1 MMKRIFCIALLA
13 LTVLMMPMA
22 AAGATW
28 VHSRDL
34 GMRADNPRLPLAE
47 RQKTGRANADILR
60 TFLERGTHLILDDT
74 YYVTVDYRSLSAG
87 GTRFLVIKHP
97 LHLKGGG
104 IRVKYFGFQMR
115 EGSSLTAEGVRFE
128 SDGVFPLI
136 WNGGRSTNFGSD
148 NVLLRGMI
156 GSLRFT
162 DCHFSCRM
170 LQLGFADLAP
180 LGVKV
185 PKKKAGSEDFET
197 DAKGR
202 PVYKSASES
211 VDSLG
216 IGELVVERCTSDVS
230 GVVFQTGDCRVYRRF
245 SISHNRVVNGLGA
258 FLHYGSNNNSS
269 SAPYWMQ
276 GSCPLTV
283 EHNTFS
289 GVACNNRRVI
299 YHCPILAETH
309 TIYFRHNVVDNYLSA
324 SSLNEQNKRT
334 GVTAYDNY
342 LSCRRVYFEDNEIRN
357 VFAYR
362 AENTTERTMS
372 APYCEWGKSKGAS
385 RQLKD
390 DPTCRIY
397 RRNRW
402 TLDDAL
408 VMRHL
413 RGVAYGTDST
423 AAVIQLT
430 DEERKG
436 KTRREMDEA
445 LEAKRQ
451 AYIRANYRVSLLHT
465 FASIDEVEWTDNVLD
480 FGGAEVMCMK
490 SVGKAE
496 ANYSAKYGR
505 FVFTGN
511 TVKARTLSGNLIV
524 LTVPKDTPSLKA
536 DVTVSGNTFRFAD
549 PTQFCLIFRHC
560 TEKGNGMHVPMGDV
574 TVTDN
579 RVVNGGFFLQP
590 GLCGKAV
597 VRGNQMDRA
606 LPREKTLQM
615 VKAQKLDSDL

>member
-1 MMKRIFCIALLA
+1 MMKRIFCFALLA

-185 PKKKAGSEDFET
+185 PKKRAGSEDFET

-216 IGELVVERCTSDVS
+216 IGELVFQTLHLGVALRELHLQV
-230 GVVFQTGDCRVYRRF
+230 VVFGLQQVVGFGQCQHLFLAATACEQHANNGKRHRVDD
-245 SISHNRVVNGLGA
+245 
-258 FLHYGSNNNSS
+258 FLH
-269 SAPYWMQ
+269 
-276 GSCPLTV
+276 V
-283 EHNTFS
+283 
-289 GVACNNRRVI
+289 
-299 YHCPILAETH
+299 
-309 TIYFRHNVVDNYLSA
+309 
-324 SSLNEQNKRT
+324 K
-334 GVTAYDNY
+334 
-342 LSCRRVYFEDNEIRN
+342 
-357 VFAYR
+357 
-362 AENTTERTMS
+362 
-372 APYCEWGKSKGAS
+372 
-385 RQLKD
+385 
-390 DPTCRIY
+390 
-397 RRNRW
+397 
-402 TLDDAL
+402 
-408 VMRHL
+408 VM
-413 RGVAYGTDST
+413 V
-423 AAVIQLT
+423 
-430 DEERKG
+430 
-436 KTRREMDEA
+436 
-445 LEAKRQ
+445 
-451 AYIRANYRVSLLHT
+451 
-465 FASIDEVEWTDNVLD
+465 
-480 FGGAEVMCMK
+480 
-490 SVGKAE
+490 
-496 ANYSAKYGR
+496 
-505 FVFTGN
+505 
-511 TVKARTLSGNLIV
+511 
-524 LTVPKDTPSLKA
+524 
-536 DVTVSGNTFRFAD
+536 
-549 PTQFCLIFRHC
+549 
-560 TEKGNGMHVPMGDV
+560 
-574 TVTDN
+574 
-579 RVVNGGFFLQP
+579 
-590 GLCGKAV
+590 
-597 VRGNQMDRA
+597 
-606 LPREKTLQM
+606 
-615 VKAQKLDSDL
+615 

>member
-1 MMKRIFCIALLA
+1 MIKRIISIALLA
-13 LTVLMMPMA
+13 LTVLAVPSV

-34 GMRADNPRLPLAE
+34 GMRADNPSLPLKE
-47 RQKTGRANADILR
+47 RQQTGRANAEILR
-60 TFLERGTHLILDDT
+60 TFLEHGTHLILDDI

-104 IRVKYFGFQMR
+104 IRVKFFTFQFR
-115 EGSSLTAEGVRFE
+115 EGASLWAEDVRFYSE
-128 SDGVFPLI
+128 KGQPMFR
-136 WNGGRSTNFGSD
+136 NGGRNADYGSQD
-148 NVLLRGMI
+148 CRLRGTL
-156 GSLRFT
+156 GTLHFKG
-162 DCHFSCRM
+162 CHFGTRM
-170 LQLGFADLAP
+170 LALTFDDLAP
-180 LGVKV
+180 RGVKV
-185 PKKKAGSEDFET
+185 PKKRKEGKGFET
-197 DAKGR
+197 DARGDTL
-202 PVYKSASES
+202 YMSASES

-216 IGELVVERCTSDVS
+216 IGEMVIEHCTSDAR
-230 GVVFQTGDCRVYRRF
+230 GVVFQFGNCRVYRRF
-245 SISHNRVVNGLGA
+245 DISHNRVTNASGA
-258 FLHYGSNNNSS
+258 FLHHGSTNTYS
-269 SAPYWMQ
+269 SADYWMQ
-276 GSCPLTV
+276 GSCALTV
-283 EHNTFS
+283 EHNTFRGIPCHRS
-289 GVACNNRRVI
+289 TI
-299 YHCPILAETH
+299 LYHCPILAETH
-309 TIYFRHNVVDNYLSA
+309 TIYFRHNVVDNYISA
-324 SSLNEQNKRT
+324 SRLTEQKKRA
-334 GVTAYDNY
+334 GETAYDSY

-362 AENTTERTMS
+362 AENTTKRTMS
-372 APYCEWGKSKGAS
+372 APYCEWGKSKAAP
-385 RQLKD
+385 RYLTD
-390 DPTCRIY
+390 DNTCRIY

-436 KTRREMDEA
+436 KSRREMDEA
-445 LEAKRQ
+445 LESKRQ
-451 AYIRANYRVSLLHT
+451 EYIRANYRVSLLHT
-465 FASIDEVEWTDNVLD
+465 FDDIDVVEWTDNVLD
-480 FGGAEVMCMK
+480 FGRAEVMCMT
-490 SVGKAE
+490 SVGNAS
-496 ANYSAKYGR
+496 AAYSAKYGR

-511 TVKARTLSGNLIV
+511 TISARTLSGKLIV
-524 LTVPKDTPSLKA
+524 LTVPRDTPSLKA

-560 TEKGNGMHVPMGDV
+560 TEKGNGMQVPMGDV

-590 GLCGKAV
+590 GLCGRAV
-597 VRGNQMDRA
+597 VRGNEMDRA
-606 LPREKTLQM
+606 LSREKTLQM